1 MNQPSTSSPGH
12 VDWGRVVTYYVAVYI
27 ASYGLVAGFRLA
39 GGSVTGPSWIFFL
52 QVSSLMPALVAMAL
66 VRWRWHEPLTSSLAL
81 RLRAGRWLLV
91 AWLSPWAL
99 ALLALAFGLAM
110 PGTGYDG
117 TVQPAVER
125 TILSQGQVEIL
136 RNLATRISLPAALL
150 LVPMG
155 ILTSVTMSFLAGCG
169 EEIGWRGFLHT
180 QLRPLGFW
188 RNALVTGLFWLGW
201 HLPLLAMGYG
211 YPQHPGLGILLMALH
226 LLVFS
231 IGLAYLRE
239 RGASSIV
246 TGLFHGTTES
256 TVLLAVGLVRGGSDI
271 TVGVGSLSWT
281 AAMAVVVGAFLLH
294 DHFLAR
300 EPIAW
305 PRGRAPHPNLLFAS
319 EEKGPEA

>member
-1 MNQPSTSSPGH
+1 MRFSTAHEPGSNKPSPSSSPDH
-12 VDWGRVVTYYVAVYI
+12 VSWGRVVTYYVTVYV
-27 ASYGLVAGFRLA
+27 ASYGLVLGFRLA
-39 GGSVTGPSWIFFL
+39 GGSFADPSSVFFF

-66 VRWRWHEPLTSSLAL
+66 TRWWWHQPVRSSLAL

-110 PGTGYDG
+110 PGASYDG
-117 TVQPAVER
+117 TLQPAVER
-125 TILSQGQVEIL
+125 TLLSQGQVEIL
-136 RNLATRISLPAALL
+136 RNLAARVSLPAALL
-150 LVPMG
+150 LVPIG
-155 ILTSVTMSFLAGCG
+155 LLTSVTMSFLAGCG
-169 EEIGWRGFLHT
+169 EEIGWRGFVHT

-201 HLPLLAMGYG
+201 HVPLLALGYG
-211 YPQHPGLGILLMALH
+211 YPQHPGWGILLMALH
-226 LLVFS
+226 LLIFS
-231 IGLAYLRE
+231 IGQAYLRE
-239 RGASSIV
+239 RGASSLV
-246 TGLFHGTTES
+246 AGLFHGTTES
-256 TVLLAVGLVRGGSDI
+256 TVLLAVAPVRGGSDI

-305 PRGRAPHPNLLFAS
+305 PRRS
-319 EEKGPEA
+319 DR